1 MSKKEVLRIAL
12 IAAAFMAILILSR
25 ILYPRLAAAYRDRP
39 PAASAETVPVDT
51 APAEAAEIPEADPD
65 AVAAPDFTVY
75 DGEGAPVSFSD
86 FAGTPVV
93 INFWATWCPPCR
105 GELPAFD
112 EAYKTYGEDIQ
123 FLMVDLTDGSRE
135 TKEGVRD
142 FLQETGYTFPVFY
155 DTDYSGAAV
164 YGVRSIPMTV
174 FVRADGTILDGQIG
188 AISESALTAG
198 LEELLQTENK

>member
-12 IAAAFMAILILSR
+12 IAAAFAAVLILAR
-25 ILYPRLAAAYRDRP
+25 VVYPKLAAAYRDRP
-39 PAASAETVPVDT
+39 PAATAETVPLDT
-51 APAEAAEIPEADPD
+51 APEETAAPPESDPD

-75 DGEGAPVSFSD
+75 DDEGSPVSLSD
-86 FAGTPVV
+86 YVGTPVV

-112 EAYKTYGEDIQ
+112 AAYKTWGEDIQ

-135 TKEGVRD
+135 TKDGVRD
-142 FLQETGYTFPVFY
+142 FLRETGYTFPVFY
-155 DTDYSGAAV
+155 DMDYSGAVA
-164 YGVRSIPMTV
+164 YGVRSIPMTL
-174 FVRADGTILDGQIG
+174 FVRGDGTILGGQIG

-198 LEELLQTENK
+198 LEELLK

>member
-12 IAAAFMAILILSR
+12 IAAAFAAVLILAR
-25 ILYPRLAAAYRDRP
+25 VVYPKLAAAYRDRP
-39 PAASAETVPVDT
+39 PAATAETVPLDT
-51 APAEAAEIPEADPD
+51 APEETAAPPESDPD

-75 DGEGAPVSFSD
+75 DDEGSPVSLSD
-86 FAGTPVV
+86 YAGTPVV

-112 EAYKTYGEDIQ
+112 AAYKTWGEDIQ

-135 TKEGVRD
+135 TKDTVRE
-142 FLQETGYTFPVFY
+142 FLRETGYTFPVFY
-155 DTDYSGAAV
+155 DTDYSGAMA

-174 FVRADGTILDGQIG
+174 LVRADGTVLGGQIG
-188 AISESALTAG
+188 AVSESALTAG
-198 LEELLQTENK
+198 LEALMENKEN

>member
-1 MSKKEVLRIAL
+1 MSKKEVLRVAL
-12 IAAAFMAILILSR
+12 IAAVFMAILILSR
-25 ILYPRLAAAYRDRP
+25 VLYPKLAAAYRDRP
-39 PAASAETVPVDT
+39 PAATAETVPLDT
-51 APAEAAEIPEADPD
+51 APEETAAPPESDPD

-75 DGEGAPVSFSD
+75 DDEGSPVSLSD
-86 FAGTPVV
+86 YAGTPVV

-112 EAYKTYGEDIQ
+112 EACKTYGEDIQ

-142 FLQETGYTFPVFY
+142 FLQETGYAFPVFY
-155 DTDYSGAAV
+155 DTDFSGAVA
-164 YGVRSIPMTV
+164 YGVRSIPMTL
-174 FVRADGTILDGQIG
+174 FVRGDGTILGGQIG

-198 LEELLQTENK
+198 LEELLK